1 MACPETS
8 TPGTGHLDFDRPGRT
23 SKRSGLSRARWEVT
37 VANQH
42 TNGVTDEERAAIRR
56 LHAEG
61 KGRNEISRLI
71 GRSLRTISVQ
81 AAKMNLTF
89 DRTATEAA
97 TKARIADLAEKR
109 AILAEAL
116 TDDALQLTEQLW
128 QPGKVFSFGGKDNI
142 YREKPVEQPP
152 ALDKKNLMA
161 AAGIAIEKSL
171 RLVPPETETGEED
184 ARSMLG
190 KMMTGL
196 QQVWN
201 EQQAGRGDEGDDA
214 S

>member
-1 MACPETS
+1 M
-8 TPGTGHLDFDRPGRT
+8 
-23 SKRSGLSRARWEVT
+23 
-37 VANQH
+37 ANQH